1 MCKRREPEEYY
12 SVDEQIILSKT
23 KRSKVYNARQP
34 QKMGLQKSRTCWSF
48 QIHVQFLHLW
58 QKRGK
63 YWSWLVFK
71 IGCLLQPNKN
81 LQKNGRRVA
90 LDYWVDHNSGVVVVK
105 WMDNKVVELALNFV
119 RVEPMSTWV
128 QRWDKVTTSKKAIPW
143 FQVVIAYN
151 KSMGVVDLANMI
163 LALCRIPVTI
173 KR

>member
-1 MCKRREPEEYY
+1 MNQPYCCCKASQSLSHYRNHKLFFDNWFTTLPLLKKPTNMVNWVVGTIR
-12 SVDEQIILSKT
+12 SNLTQI
-23 KRSKVYNARQP
+23 
-34 QKMGLQKSRTCWSF
+34 
-48 QIHVQFLHLW
+48 
-58 QKRGK
+58 
-63 YWSWLVFK
+63 
-71 IGCLLQPNKN
+71 CLLQPNKN

-128 QRWDKVTTSKKAIPW
+128 QWWDKVTTSKKAIPW
-143 FQVVIAYN
+143 FQAVIAYN